1 METLLEIRDLSVT
14 FQDVEGTRAAR
25 HVNLQLKKGELAA
38 LVGESGSGKTVLC
51 KTILQLLGKKTRV
64 ESGQI
69 LYRDSN
75 ILEYTE
81 KQMQKFR
88 GKEISMVFQDP
99 YLSLNPTISIGK
111 QIMETILLHEKIS
124 KKRQKPELWSF
135 WNSPDLTNVKNGFSS
150 IPTSFQGGCG
160 RGRPSP

>member
-99 YLSLNPTISIGK
+99 YLESNDLYRKADHGNDPSSRK
-111 QIMETILLHEKIS
+111 DF
-124 KKRQKPELWSF
+124 KKRGKSQ
-135 WNSPDLTNVKNGFSS
+135 NSGAFGTHR
-150 IPTSFQGGCG
+150 I
-160 RGRPSP
+160 

>member
-1 METLLEIRDLSVT
+1 MEIRDLSVT
-14 FQDVEGTRAAR
+14 FQDEEQTRAAR
-25 HVNLQLKKGELAA
+25 HVSLELKKGELAA

-51 KTILQLLGKKTRV
+51 KTILQLLGNKTRV
-64 ESGQI
+64 ESGEI
-69 LYRDSN
+69 LYQGSN

-88 GKEISMVFQDP
+88 GREISMVFQDP

-124 KKRQKPELWSF
+124 KKEAKAR
-135 WNSPDLTNVKNGFSS
+135 TGT
-150 IPTSFQGGCG
+150 IGTH
-160 RGRPSP
+160 RI